1 MKILILG
8 SGAREAAL
16 AWKLAASPRV
26 ERVYVAPGNAGTAQV
41 ARNVALDP
49 LNFAQVKEFVLEEGI
64 DMLVP
69 GAEEPIVRGIRDYF
83 ASDAGLRGLT
93 VLAPGKE
100 GARLEGSKAF
110 AKAFMKRAGIPA
122 ADYAVFELREAEVR
136 RNSKGKVV
144 ENGGEAVGTD
154 GGLPEAKRFLQRL
167 EPPYVLKAD
176 GLAAGKGVSIEPD
189 YESAC
194 AVLEEIR
201 NGKFGEAGQRVVV
214 EEFLRGLELSVFV
227 LTDGKDYK
235 ILPEAKD
242 YKRAGEGDT
251 GPNTGGMGAVSP
263 VRWADA
269 ALMKKVETRIIQ
281 PTLAQLG
288 KEHTSYAGFL
298 YIGLMVVEGEPYVL
312 EYNVRLGDPEAQV
325 ILPRIESDL
334 AELFEAV
341 HQGKLREKELKVSSR
356 AAGGVVLASGGY
368 PGAYTTGYEVNLPEN
383 DDASTLFFHAG
394 LSRTPDGRL
403 HTGGGRVMTLTA
415 LADTLPEALQKAYR
429 QAQEVDFKDKYYR
442 KDIGKDL

>member
-8 SGAREAAL
+8 SGGRESAL

-26 ERVYVAPGNAGTAQV
+26 ERVYVAPGNAGTASV

-49 LNFAQVKEFVLEEGI
+49 LNFAQVKEFILAEGI

-83 ASDAGLRGLT
+83 AADAGLRGLA
-93 VLAPGKE
+93 VVAPGRE

-110 AKAFMKRAGIPA
+110 AKAFMKRAGVPT
-122 ADYAVFELREAEVR
+122 ADHAVFELRAAEVR

-144 ENGGEAVGTD
+144 EGGGVGGTD
-154 GGLPEAKRFLQRL
+154 GGLSEAKRFLQTL

-176 GLAAGKGVSIEPD
+176 GPAAGKGVLIEDD
-189 YESAC
+189 YGKAC
-194 AVLEEIR
+194 ADLEEMQA
-201 NGKFGEAGQRVVV
+201 GKFGDASQKVVI
-214 EEFLRGLELSVFV
+214 ERFLEGKELSVFV
-227 LTDGKDYK
+227 LADGKSYVM
-235 ILPEAKD
+235 LPEAKD

-251 GPNTGGMGAVSP
+251 GPNTGGMGTVSP
-263 VRWADA
+263 VAWADE
-269 ALMKKVETRIIQ
+269 ALMKKVQTRIVQ
-281 PTLAQLG
+281 PTLAQLR
-288 KEHTSYAGFL
+288 KERIPYAGFL
-298 YIGLMVVEGEPYVL
+298 YIGLMVVRGEPFVL

-341 HQGKLREKELKVSSR
+341 AQGRLHEREVKVSPR
-356 AAGGVVLASGGY
+356 AAAGVALVSGGY
-368 PGAYTTGYEVNLPEN
+368 PGAYTTGHGMKLPETVGP
-383 DDASTLFFHAG
+383 DTWLFHAG
-394 LSRTPDGRL
+394 TSRAPDGSL
-403 HTGGGRVMTLTA
+403 HTGGGRVLTVTA
-415 LADTLPEALQKAYR
+415 VADTLAEALR
-429 QAQEVDFKDKYYR
+429 QAYHDAEKVDFKDKYYR

>member
-8 SGAREAAL
+8 SGGREAAL

-26 ERVYVAPGNAGTAQV
+26 ERVHVS
-41 ARNVALDP
+41 RNVGLDP
-49 LNFAQVKEFVLEEGI
+49 LNFAQVKEFILENGI

-69 GAEEPIVRGIRDYF
+69 GTEEPIVRGIRDYF
-83 ASDAGLRGLT
+83 ASDAGLRGLA
-93 VLAPGKE
+93 VPAPGKE

-110 AKAFMKRAGIPA
+110 AKAFMKRAGIPT
-122 ADYAVFELREAEVR
+122 ADHAVFELREAEVR

-144 ENGGEAVGTD
+144 EDGGGAVGTD
-154 GGLPEAKRFLQRL
+154 SGLPEARRFLQRL

-176 GLAAGKGVSIEPD
+176 GPAAGKGVLIEPD
-189 YESAC
+189 YGSAC
-194 AVLEEIR
+194 AALEQMR
-201 NGKFGEAGQRVVV
+201 NGKFGEAGRCVVI
-214 EEFLRGLELSVFV
+214 ERFLAGKEFSVFV

-269 ALMKKVETRIIQ
+269 ALMEEVETRIIQ
-281 PTLAQLG
+281 PTLAQLR
-288 KEHTSYAGFL
+288 KEHTAYAGFL
-298 YIGLMVVEGEPYVL
+298 YIGLTVVQGEPYVL

-341 HQGKLREKELKVSSR
+341 HHGKLREKELKVSAR

-368 PGAYTTGYEVNLPEN
+368 PGAYTTGYEVRLPEN
-383 DDASTLFFHAG
+383 ADASTFFFHAG

-403 HTGGGRVMTLTA
+403 HTGGGRVLTITA

-429 QAQEVDFKDKYYR
+429 HAQEVDFKDKYYR